1 METKMLASCSSCGC
15 TKEITAYGGINVG
28 ERPELKSRVKDGSLF
43 VWECPSCGAAN
54 LAAYQT
60 IYHDPNER
68 ILIWLLPEGTIP
80 EAQVEA
86 IGRQI
91 EASSDFPEGYVFRRV
106 GDVGSLIEKVNIFDA
121 GLDDTVMELC
131 KYVTKMGMS
140 EKDPGKAI
148 SGASLKFYRTDGPDN
163 DIEFSYPA
171 DGSMQGLRIGFNV
184 YGDCAGILRRNPS
197 MKPSP
202 GFSVVDQAWI
212 ARFFR

>member
-1 METKMLASCSSCGC
+1 MTTKLLASCSSCGC
-15 TKEITAYGGINVG
+15 TKEITAFGGINVG
-28 ERPELKSRVKDGSLF
+28 ENPELKARVKDGSLF

-68 ILIWLLPEGTIP
+68 LLVWLLPEGTIP
-80 EAQVEA
+80 EEQVEA

-106 GDVGSLIEKVNIFDA
+106 GDVGTLIEKINIFDA
-121 GLDDTVMELC
+121 GLDDTVIELC
-131 KYVTKMGMS
+131 KYVTKMEMAEKAGGMDLS
-140 EKDPGKAI
+140 DAR
-148 SGASLKFYRTDGPDN
+148 LKFYRTDGPDN
-163 DIEFSYPA
+163 DIEFSYPSE
-171 DGSMQGLRIGFNV
+171 GMMHGLRIGFNV

-197 MKPSP
+197 MKPSS
-202 GFSVVDQAWI
+202 GFSTVDQAWI